1 MTADKTIAALAALAH
16 EHRLA
21 AYRLLVETGPNGL
34 SAGLVA
40 ERLGIPPSSLTFHLQ
55 QLFRAEL
62 ITQRRLSRQLIY
74 AANFGTMNTLVA
86 YLTENCC
93 GQVRAGALSALRLCV
108 NSVRRPQKLA
118 PHRRG
123 SPHETLSRSRNL
135 WRRAIGAQGGL
146 RQIRQILDHRPTG
159 DRVGNVPHAGQ
170 HPRLWRRGGS
180 VDTDRVLHPTR
191 PS

>member
-21 AYRLLVETGPNGL
+21 AFRLLVEAGPNGL

-62 ITQRRLSRQLIY
+62 ISQRRLSRQLIY
-74 AANFGTMNTLVA
+74 AANFETMNTLVA

-93 GQVRAGALSALRLCV
+93 GQAESGACATPVCK
-108 NSVRRPQKLA
+108 PGAQK
-118 PHRRG
+118 
-123 SPHETLSRSRNL
+123 TKSRSPPKRKS
-135 WRRAIGAQGGL
+135 A
-146 RQIRQILDHRPTG
+146 
-159 DRVGNVPHAGQ
+159 
-170 HPRLWRRGGS
+170 
-180 VDTDRVLHPTR
+180 
-191 PS
+191 